1 MGLNFKS
8 LMKGKEP
15 AKTVDVMGVKKSTQ
29 TTDSIISQAVSNA
42 GNISSMTLSKEEH
55 DRLLSARHKMPVHIV
70 LLKYVSLILMAGA
83 IVIGFLLK
91 ADLEPTN
98 TYFSFLGLPQNTGS
112 QFVKSSQEKNIFEQ
126 KNNIL
131 KTAIASIKERSEAFD
146 NTSENKKVSLLVPEV
161 LEIEALQKRWFNEIV
176 ETSNPEGQLIEE
188 QKFGLIDSFAE
199 MIEYFEDK
207 EYQPRFFTKKNRE
220 QSLSQTEPD
229 VCNIAN
235 NKLSAVQLAEKK
247 TFESSG
253 RCISNSTLIMANEIA
268 IRGLNISAS
277 GVNVTVSASD
287 LLSRVF
293 TLSSEFV
300 VMMNSFDF
308 YKGAKITNFTRRTL
322 PEGGDT
328 TEIALRLEFQ
338 AEEEED
344 ADDIY
349 LTDLTQ
355 WQENWRSKLRNKK

>member
-1 MGLNFKS
+1 MGFNLKS
-8 LMKGKEP
+8 IIKGKDSNQ
-15 AKTVDVMGVKKSTQ
+15 TTDVMGVRKSTQ
-29 TTDSIISQAVSNA
+29 TADSIISQAVSNA
-42 GNISSMTLSKEEH
+42 GNISSMTLTKEEH
-55 DRLLSARHKMPVHIV
+55 DRLLSARHTMPFHIV
-70 LLKYVSLILMAGA
+70 LLKYLSLVLMAAA
-83 IVIGFLLK
+83 IVIGLLLK

-98 TYFSFLGLPQNTGS
+98 GYLSFLGLDQNTGS
-112 QFVKSSQEKNIFEQ
+112 QYVKSSQEKNIFEQ
-126 KNNIL
+126 KNTNL
-131 KTAIASIKERSEAFD
+131 KTEIASINKRSDAFD
-146 NTSENKKVSLLVPEV
+146 KSSEGNKVSLLVPEV
-161 LEIEALQKRWFNEIV
+161 LEIEKMQKRWFNEVV
-176 ETSNPEGQLIEE
+176 ETTNANGQLVEE
-188 QKFGLIDSFAE
+188 QKFGLIDSFAD

-207 EYQPRFFTKKNRE
+207 EYQPRFFTKKNRD

-235 NKLSAVQLAEKK
+235 NKLSAAQLAEKRA
-247 TFESSG
+247 FESGG
-253 RCISNSTLIMANEIA
+253 RCMTSSTLIMANEIS
-268 IRGLNISAS
+268 IRGLNISAN

-308 YKGAKITNFTRRTL
+308 YKGAEVTNFTRRTL

-338 AEEEED
+338 EEGEED
-344 ADDIY
+344 PADIY

-355 WQENWRSKLRNKK
+355 WQKNWR